1 MVPLSEVVRQHGDK
15 YISRYKKKML
25 PSHLKALRDI
35 KSCQTISRGGHV
47 YSCDKGCGHSE
58 YKYHSCDNRSCNK
71 CSGKKSV
78 KWAEQ
83 QLQKI
88 LPVPYFHFVFTVPSE
103 LRDIISS
110 NQTICYNLLL
120 KCAGE
125 SICKLAEDPKYVGG
139 KVGAITFLHT
149 WSRDIAFHPH
159 VHVLVPGVAHS
170 KDKGIV
176 KSRKNY
182 ILPFKPLS
190 LIFKSMFL
198 KRLRLKGIDVPQNVW
213 KKEWVVDIRRA
224 EQGGEFAI
232 KYLARYVNKVA
243 LGKDRITYC
252 DDNVVKFKY
261 RRYNETEWKE
271 MVLQNDKFLHRY
283 LQHTLPPGFIRIR
296 YYGLFTTHY
305 KDLLLKIKSFLDVE
319 KMIQEEEVYT
329 NDNKFNRYVAVFKHK
344 CPNCKKGILLK
355 KDRIRYKS
363 RGSP

>member
-1 MVPLSEVVRQHGDK
+1 MVPLSEVVKAHGDK

-35 KSCQTISRGGHV
+35 KTCQTINRGGHV
-47 YSCDKGCGHSE
+47 YTCNSGCGHSE

-83 QLQKI
+83 QLEKV

-103 LRDIISS
+103 LREIINR
-110 NQTICYNLLL
+110 NQIASYDLLL

-149 WSRDIAFHPH
+149 WSRDIAYHPH
-159 VHVLVPGVAHS
+159 VHALVPGVAHS
-170 KDKGIV
+170 KEKGIV

-182 ILPFKPLS
+182 ILPYKPLS
-190 LIFKSMFL
+190 LIFKSMLL
-198 KRLRLKGIDVPQNVW
+198 KRLRLKGIDIPYKLWQ
-213 KKEWVVDIRRA
+213 KEWVVDVRKA
-224 EQGGEFAI
+224 EKGGEFAI

-252 DDNVVKFKY
+252 DDNIVKFKY
-261 RRYNETEWKE
+261 RRYNDTEWKT
-271 MVLQNDKFLHRY
+271 MVLKSDQFLHRY
-283 LQHTLPPGFIRIR
+283 LQHTLPQGFIRIR
-296 YYGLFTTHY
+296 YYGLLTSYY
-305 KDLLLKIKSFLDVE
+305 KDVVLKIKNFLEAE
-319 KMIQEEEVYT
+319 KMYQEEDVYR
-329 NDNKFNRYVAVFKHK
+329 DNNSIRKYVPVYKHK
-344 CPNCKKGILLK
+344 CPKCKKGILLK
-355 KDRIRYKS
+355 REK
-363 RGSP
+363 